1 MSVTL
6 RQLRAFLEVARHGSF
21 TAAAQN
27 LHVTQS
33 ALSVMIRELERELR
47 VRLFDRTT
55 RRVQLT
61 AAGEEFHPLAEKTL
75 EDLEHA
81 VARSRELAEVRRGR
95 VTIAATTLIASI
107 LLPRAIADYR
117 SSHPGVQIVLRDGAP
132 PGQIARMVQEGE
144 VDIGIGP
151 TSTRDD
157 ALAATPFLVDTLEVA
172 CPAGHPLARKVRV
185 TWRDLAGQPLIALSG
200 ETAIRQL
207 VEEQLATTG
216 ARFQPAYDVV
226 HLATAIGLVDAGL
239 GVAVLPTHARPL
251 ARMHHIR
258 FVKLGA
264 PAIRRDICLL
274 TRRDRALSPAAESF
288 RAFLATYVS
297 ARGRRDDWLS
307 TAPARKP

>member
-1 MSVTL
+1 MNVTL

-21 TAAAQN
+21 TAAAER

-117 SSHPGVQIVLRDGAP
+117 ERHEGVRIVLRDGAP
-132 PGQIARMVQEGE
+132 PGQIARMVQDGE

-151 TSTRDD
+151 TAARDD
-157 ALAATPFLVDTLEVA
+157 ALSATPFLVDTLEVA
-172 CPAGHPLARKVRV
+172 CPAGHPLTRKTRV
-185 TWRDLAGQPLIALSG
+185 TWRDLAAQPLIALSG

-207 VEEQLATTG
+207 LEEQLGAAG
-216 ARFQPAYDVV
+216 ARFEPAYQVAF
-226 HLATAIGLVDAGL
+226 LATAIGLVDAGL
-239 GVAVLPTHARPL
+239 GVAVLPSHARPL
-251 ARMHHIR
+251 ARLHHIR
-258 FVKLGA
+258 FMKLGS
-264 PAIRRDICLL
+264 PAIRRDVWLI

-288 RAFLATYVS
+288 REFLLDYVQ
-297 ARGRRDDWLS
+297 AKEHRQDWLPV
-307 TAPARKP
+307 AAGRKA